1 MLVIKIENEENEI
14 FRINL
19 IMKMIVI
26 YKSVMFVCNGS

>member
-1 MLVIKIENEENEI
+1 MLVIKIVNEENEI

-19 IMKMIVI
+19 IIKMIVI